1 MCMCTDQTLL
11 WMYKLRTKLP
21 ASTHMSQIGCC
32 IYTCTYSKH
41 LHNRVAGR
49 VASYVHN
56 SINKLKPRIV
66 SNFYSVFILLKQIM
80 VNINCST
87 PLLQGLNIQ
96 HRH

>member
-1 MCMCTDQTLL
+1 MCMYTDQTLL

-56 SINKLKPRIV
+56 SINKLKTTH
-66 SNFYSVFILLKQIM
+66 SFKFLLSFHSFETNNGEHK
-80 VNINCST
+80 
-87 PLLQGLNIQ
+87 L
-96 HRH
+96 